1 MNFGY
6 ISRVHGVFLFAT
18 VYNETMTDKQPLKP
32 SELSDLYPKVKS
44 HDELAAERAKI
55 HKLKES
61 QRPKLIQLQTSLLL
75 TAGCALAAG
84 AVWGVPWLVSMNVM
98 TGVFGAFGFLLV
110 IAVFIWH
117 AIKRINY
124 LYESH
129 GYNARPFLTIYL
141 ILLCGSVALLQ
152 TIGWDTIT
160 TDKATIAIVFFLH
173 FVITQTLAR
182 ITRGIGKS

>member
-1 MNFGY
+1 
-6 ISRVHGVFLFAT
+6 
-18 VYNETMTDKQPLKP
+18 MTDKQPLKP
-32 SELSDLYPKVKS
+32 SELSSLYPKAKS
-44 HDELAAERAKI
+44 YDELAAERAKI

-61 QRPKLIQLQTSLLL
+61 QRPKLIQLQTNLLL

-84 AVWGVPWLVSMNVM
+84 AVWVVPWLIRINVM
-98 TGVFGAFGFLLV
+98 SGVFAAFGFLLV

-129 GYNARPFLTIYL
+129 GYNARPFLAIYL
-141 ILLCGSVALLQ
+141 ILLCGSVAFLQ

-160 TDKATIAIVFFLH
+160 TDTTTIAVVFFLH
-173 FVITQTLAR
+173 FAATQTLAR
-182 ITRGIGKS
+182 ITRRIGKS